1 MKGLSDSFVE
11 TACKSDLFTKSLL
24 EKLEVPSADMQGFS
38 IDVIRLNRPKSLRNG
53 FQVRRYIRADPVRRE
68 NRG

>member
-11 TACKSDLFTKSLL
+11 TPCKSDLFTKSLL

-38 IDVIRLNRPKSLRNG
+38 VNVVRLNRPKSLRNG
-53 FQVRRYIRADPVRRE
+53 F
-68 NRG
+68 